1 MQTILVQGESDSDV
15 KRIID
20 LARKLNLKIKVFS
33 SYGDEG
39 VEDKWKTGSWDDLS
53 ESQQKGLL
61 GAITQI
67 EDGQGIANCEVLKK
81 HRKHYHG

>member
-33 SYGDEG
+33 SH
-39 VEDKWKTGSWDDLS
+39 EDDGMADIWKTGSWVDLS

-61 GAITQI
+61 EAISQI
-67 EDGQGIANCEVLKK
+67 ENGHGISNDEVLKK